1 MSLELRRRLMSAQE
15 SSPIIIDARKG
26 GVSGDA
32 ANDAIIMDKLYQ
44 AGLSNNNQY
53 LTQREAERV
62 LNMPSFQNTGISDFS
77 ALQYFI
83 NAALPSNAFERCTS
97 LKTVVLPTTL
107 KNLPIFCF
115 RYSNLIELPYGLPN
129 GLLSIDNQAFMGCT
143 NIKLLSLPE
152 GITRIGEYTFQQ
164 CTSLAL
170 TTLPNNIETIGTNA
184 FIGCSK
190 LKLTSLPES
199 LTTLGERALRNCTN
213 VALTTLPSKL
223 KYIGPY
229 ALTLTK
235 ITDITILNTS
245 EKIQGSTEMF
255 DSGVTIRVPSDL
267 LSAYQED
274 SNWNIYNLIGY

>member
-15 SSPIIIDARKG
+15 SSPIIIDARYG

-32 ANDAIIMDKLYQ
+32 ANDAIIMDKLYR
-44 AGLSNNNQY
+44 AGLANNNQY

-62 LNMPSFQNTGISDFS
+62 LNMPSFQNTGISNFS

-129 GLLSIDNQAFMGCT
+129 GLLSIGNQAFMGCT

-229 ALTLTK
+229 ALTSTK
-235 ITDITILNTS
+235 ITDIKILNTS

-255 DSGVTIRVPSDL
+255 NSGVTIRVPSDL